1 MYNSPRHQHKF
12 RAVGLT
18 SLTAP
23 AFDASL
29 EIYRPNIGGRHASQA
44 ESQTAQRQGQG
55 REGEM
60 IMPVA
65 HTFEETKD
73 GFEVRS
79 ESGTIIMIC
88 KCGEGST
95 AFPLGTAQL
104 AKMLGRDGI
113 EVFDPPFP
121 LSDLFSNPNCLTP
134 SDDSFYGW
142 WIHPADYDPVVRML
156 KEFGAAR
163 NRARRLRVGHGG
175 NLRGIVTSRDN
186 GKIRSRQ

>member
-1 MYNSPRHQHKF
+1 
-12 RAVGLT
+12 
-18 SLTAP
+18 
-23 AFDASL
+23 
-29 EIYRPNIGGRHASQA
+29 
-44 ESQTAQRQGQG
+44 
-55 REGEM
+55 M

-73 GFEVRS
+73 GFEIRS

-121 LSDLFSNPNCLTP
+121 LSDRFSNPNCLTP

-175 NLRGIVTSRDN
+175 NLRGIVTSLNRALRIAWLKN
-186 GKIRSRQ
+186 YMYCAGHFWTGAGIRILAPGWGAKSHALGSRPGAANAALPPNES